1 MHDRMKSITPGIAGL
16 PTPNNPKRNTHANI
30 DISMT
35 PLMPKRFRKKG
46 MSSIQ
51 SASLTCEMEL
61 SSVALLA
68 AKELATKASVL
79 PLKLVMN
86 GPA

>member
-1 MHDRMKSITPGIAGL
+1 MHDNTNSNTPGIAGL
-16 PTPNNPKRNTHANI
+16 PMPKKPKRNTHANI
-30 DISMT
+30 DISIT
-35 PLMPKRFRKKG
+35 ILMPKRFKKNG
-46 MSSIQ
+46 IIRML
-51 SASLTCEMEL
+51 SASLICEIDV

-68 AKELATKASVL
+68 AKVSAKVGS

>member
-1 MHDRMKSITPGIAGL
+1 MTPGMAGL
-16 PTPNNPKRNTHANI
+16 SMPKNPKRNTHANI
-30 DISMT
+30 DMSMT
-35 PLMPKRFRKKG
+35 TLMPKRFRKKG
-46 MSSIQ
+46 IIRMQ
-51 SASLTCEMEL
+51 RASLICDIDV

-68 AKELATKASVL
+68 ANDVAIAASAL